1 MADPI
6 KSSQKTKQTHPL
18 PPLPSLPDYAS
29 SRTFGNSSFS
39 DNPQVYMLQIPRDHV
54 LKVPSNESKQQYKR
68 YTYKPIQRHRHSFCR
83 CLCASICLLVLILIA
98 IGCVVYFFFRPKTP
112 TYTLTGFSIAG
123 FEPLL
128 NSSVTPLNPSII
140 ATVQTENPNKR
151 ISILYQT
158 GGSVWLH
165 FDEVYLC
172 EGDWPSFHQGPKNVT
187 VFATNLTGSG
197 VLLTA
202 LNRDK
207 LVKDHRN
214 GSVPL
219 AINAKVPVKI
229 KFSFITSWL
238 ITARVSC
245 DVMVSSITGKA
256 AILSKTCR
264 IKTHYFW

>member
-1 MADPI
+1 MADPT

-18 PPLPSLPDYAS
+18 PPLPDYKNSHAS
-29 SRTFGNSSFS
+29 GNSSFS

-54 LKVPSNESKQQYKR
+54 LKEPSDESKQRYKR
-68 YTYKPIQRHRHSFCR
+68 YTKYRPIQRSIRHGFFR

-98 IGCVVYFFFRPKTP
+98 IGCVVYFCFRPKTP
-112 TYTLTGFSIAG
+112 TYTLTGFSISG

-140 ATVQTENPNKR
+140 ATVQTENLNKR

-165 FDEVYLC
+165 FDQVYLC
-172 EGDWPSFHQGPKNVT
+172 EGDWPSFRQGPKNVT
-187 VFATNLTGSG
+187 AFATKLTGSG

-207 LVKDHRN
+207 LVRDQTN

-229 KFSFITSWL
+229 QFSFITSWL

-245 DVMVSSITGKA
+245 DVMVSSLTGKA

-264 IKTHYFW
+264 IKTHYLW